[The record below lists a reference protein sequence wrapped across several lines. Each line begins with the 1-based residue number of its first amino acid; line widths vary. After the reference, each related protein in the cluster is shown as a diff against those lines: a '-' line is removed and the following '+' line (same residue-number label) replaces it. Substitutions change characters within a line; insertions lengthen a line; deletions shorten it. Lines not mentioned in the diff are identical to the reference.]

1 MPITTTVAFVGKD
14 DDDDDNDYSD
24 EDVET
29 NGDDKMIKSCPSQ
42 PPLPTFLATLATFTH
57 HKK

>member
-14 DDDDDNDYSD
+14 DDDDDDND

>member
-1 MPITTTVAFVGKD
+1 MPITTTVDFVGKYD
-14 DDDDDNDYSD
+14 DDDDDND

>member
-14 DDDDDNDYSD
+14 DDDDDDDGDND
-24 EDVET
+24 
-29 NGDDKMIKSCPSQ
+29 GDDKMIKSCPSQ

-57 HKK
+57 H